1 MDRLAR
7 DLPKIEKAN
16 NWLRAFRNLVRLNEH
31 ALRDVNDDTVYD
43 IIRDV
48 LRRLETAIE
57 RTSSSIAANCLEAM
71 LYVLKRRRYSGGFMA
86 KDSDEALELLR
97 LVNGD
102 EEVDMSDPG
111 YSEKALAFLSV
122 NNRNFVGILIK
133 FLYEDAT
140 DTDIEKSANL
150 GNSEEEDDDEE

>member
-1 MDRLAR
+1 MLPDPLA
-7 DLPKIEKAN
+7 
-16 NWLRAFRNLVRLNEH
+16 FG
-31 ALRDVNDDTVYD
+31 
-43 IIRDV
+43 
-48 LRRLETAIE
+48 
-57 RTSSSIAANCLEAM
+57 LEAM
-71 LYVLKRRRYSGGFMA
+71 LYVLKRRRYSSGFMD

-102 EEVDMSDPG
+102 EEVDMSNPG
-111 YSEKALAFLSV
+111 YSEKTLSFLSV